1 MQLSDIKGLKEK
13 RIECLER
20 AGITTPMDL
29 VSYFPAKYVNL
40 TNYTDFQ
47 TVKDGDDVL
56 FSVVFKE
63 KPKTSYIRKNLCL
76 VKVKFEINGKNV
88 RCTWF
93 NQKYFASSVV
103 VGERYYIIG
112 KAKIENNTVFVNA
125 PKAVRESKC
134 NGNFLVIY
142 RPIKDMSGSVIA
154 ASIRQ
159 ALDKMEIV
167 SFIPDEIRERYDL
180 MSLKNAYKAIHEP
193 QSLGQIEKA
202 KRSVGIEYVNYTLC
216 VYDIINKASKTDKKQ
231 VYADCEKQMRLKI
244 SQLPFGLTE
253 GQKRAL
259 GEIIADMKNPMCM
272 NRFLQGDVGSGKTI
286 VAFLAMYFAGLSG
299 YQSAM
304 MCPTELLS
312 QQHYANF
319 LRVFPEFKDKTCLIT
334 SSLKKSERQFLAD
347 GIRRGDYRFVIGT
360 HSVFSDDVVF
370 KNLSLVI
377 TDEQHRFG
385 VNQRSSLENKA
396 ENADCLVMSAT
407 PIPRT
412 LALTLYGDLKRSV
425 IDGVPPKKASVTT
438 KIVPSRKIDD
448 MWRYFVQCAESD
460 ERTYV
465 VCPRI
470 DEDEESNLVSCKK
483 MYAEKKALGSYVGL
497 LHGQMSEKEKNKA
510 MLDFAS
516 GKIKILIST
525 TVVEVGVDV
534 PEAVNIAV
542 YNAERYGLS
551 QLHQLRGRVGRGS
564 KNGYCFLISEDVSTD
579 AEERLRYLEKCSDG
593 FALAEYDFENRGAG
607 DFLGLSQHGK
617 SDLPVSPEDLAI
629 AKSISLEVLAD
640 ETIKNEIAA
649 TIKDN
654 RYEYY
659 KKITLN

>member
-76 VKVKFEINGKNV
+76 VKVKFEVNGKNV

-154 ASIRQ
+154 ASICQ

-193 QSLGQIEKA
+193 QSLEQIEKA

-259 GEIIADMKNPMCM
+259 GEIIADMKKPMCM

-448 MWRYFVQCAESD
+448 MWRYFVQCAERD

-497 LHGQMSEKEKNKA
+497 LHGQMSEKEKNRV

-542 YNAERYGLS
+542 YNAECYGLS

-564 KNGYCFLISEDVSTD
+564 KNGYCFLIAEDVSTD

-617 SDLPVSPEDLAI
+617 SDLPVRPEDLAI